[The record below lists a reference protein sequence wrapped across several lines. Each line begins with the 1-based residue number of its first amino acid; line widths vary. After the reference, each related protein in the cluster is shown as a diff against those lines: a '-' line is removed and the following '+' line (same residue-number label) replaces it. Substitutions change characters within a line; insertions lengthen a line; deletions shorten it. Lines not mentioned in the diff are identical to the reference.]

1 MLFFEKL
8 TFNKVIFM
16 QGLDNMK
23 LLCYTSYIVTSL
35 HRYIVTS
42 LHRYIV
48 TSLHRYI
55 VTSLHRYIVTIY

>member
-1 MLFFEKL
+1 MLCFYEKL
-8 TFNKVIFM
+8 IFKQLVFT
-16 QGLDNMK
+16 QGFDNMK
-23 LLCYTSYIVTSL
+23 LMCYS
-35 HRYIVTS
+35 RYIVTS